1 MICSALLC
9 ATEHA
14 YPQPVCWLPF
24 VKVQAMQIHFTT
36 FIYSYLVYSRQCES
50 YNVKSWQLNNT
61 MRVYIA
67 RTRGHTLC
75 GQHLMITMLNCYS
88 ISCMTISMLVVCMVV
103 CPPKSAHNPRIIST
117 LNPSQHADHMHRLL
131 LCKISNISS
140 YELKPVHQIRVA
152 AFQ

>member
-36 FIYSYLVYSRQCES
+36 FIYSNLVYPMQCES
-50 YNVKSWQLNNT
+50 YNAKSLQLDNT

-67 RTRGHTLC
+67 RTYTLWPSPCWLFAWLCVLPNQHTTRAL
-75 GQHLMITMLNCYS
+75 
-88 ISCMTISMLVVCMVV
+88 
-103 CPPKSAHNPRIIST
+103 SA
-117 LNPSQHADHMHRLL
+117 LNPSQHVDHMHRLL